1 MKHLWT
7 AAVLIGL
14 SLDGRSADAQTVG
27 TFQWQQQPHCNVFT
41 LLVTQVGGT
50 YRLEG
55 SDDQCGAAR
64 RASVMGLAFP
74 NPNGTIG
81 MGLTVVTNNGGAI
94 GGAPLHLDVTL
105 TLATVSG
112 TWRDNSGQSGTWTF
126 VPAGGSG
133 GSPRPAPVLA
143 PGIVTSTSV
152 ASGAVSTEK
161 IADGAVTA
169 SKLAAGAVSTGTLA
183 DGAVTAS
190 KLAAGSVS
198 TEALAAGAV
207 TAAKLAATAFDGRLF
222 ASIVG
227 MGVVN
232 SAGAMEHP
240 ATGSTA
246 TSSRSSEGNY
256 SLTVPGLDPGCTNS
270 RFVFAVL
277 IPTTTGRSA
286 TASSFATIS
295 CGSGNSSTAVSTRD
309 GAGALADSG
318 FTFILFRMGT

>member
-1 MKHLWT
+1 MKHFWT

-169 SKLAAGAVSTGTLA
+169 SKLAAGAVST
-183 DGAVTAS
+183 
-190 KLAAGSVS
+190 
-198 TEALAAGAV
+198 EALAAGAV

-232 SAGAMEHP
+232 SAGAMEHA

-246 TSSRSSEGNY
+246 TSSRSSVGNY

-286 TASSFATIS
+286 TASSFASIS